1 MGENRVVKEFKHLQ
15 GDVLGSLI
23 HPWTVYLMV
32 PMFHTLDVV
41 CVRGGV
47 H

>member
-1 MGENRVVKEFKHLQ
+1 MVKEFKHLR

-23 HPWTVYLMV
+23 YPWSVYLMV
-32 PMFHTLDVV
+32 PMFHTLDVMS
-41 CVRGGV
+41 VRGVGV